1 MKKQTTMVIAVALV
15 AVIIVAA
22 AGVMLVGNDSNE
34 SDAAI
39 ASKLQ
44 IRGNANDDHT
54 IDAQDMAILDDILAG
69 KKEKKDYPLADVN
82 GDGEVNDVDK
92 KLLQALI
99 DRKAGTTVYV
109 LCIDRSGNDTT
120 VPCTYPLRNVVPFA
134 TNAQGPLVLANG
146 GEYVAGYFKISYKIS
161 QASINKNAVDLKGD
175 DRKIDD
181 AMWKN
186 FTTLA
191 GSLNNNIG
199 AFITDYSAVAHITDL
214 RADDLRA
221 AGIPLL
227 IYKSADAKDEIT
239 TVLTLGFLFGGDCE
253 KMTVKYAQKSWNV
266 FDQIDKKVGGL
277 KDADRSSY
285 ISCTMNTSICQNDS
299 TYNTSGIE
307 AGGIPYY
314 KVNADFAQKYK
325 GKSSVAMA
333 STEALSNYKDVDAIL
348 SNRSIDWC
356 KDASGYNE
364 AIVKEWESIK
374 KGVPTIDY
382 FKGFENK
389 LYYVNNILP
398 GAVKVAYM
406 AHALYGDDFS
416 REWADGVLEDFIDLG
431 SKPLSGQ
438 SLKTI
443 VAFIGE
449 DDYKN
454 AKKALA

>member
-299 TYNTSGIE
+299 T
-307 AGGIPYY
+307 
-314 KVNADFAQKYK
+314 
-325 GKSSVAMA
+325 
-333 STEALSNYKDVDAIL
+333 STAR
-348 SNRSIDWC
+348 RS
-356 KDASGYNE
+356 A
-364 AIVKEWESIK
+364 
-374 KGVPTIDY
+374 
-382 FKGFENK
+382 
-389 LYYVNNILP
+389 
-398 GAVKVAYM
+398 
-406 AHALYGDDFS
+406 
-416 REWADGVLEDFIDLG
+416 
-431 SKPLSGQ
+431 
-438 SLKTI
+438 
-443 VAFIGE
+443 
-449 DDYKN
+449 
-454 AKKALA
+454 